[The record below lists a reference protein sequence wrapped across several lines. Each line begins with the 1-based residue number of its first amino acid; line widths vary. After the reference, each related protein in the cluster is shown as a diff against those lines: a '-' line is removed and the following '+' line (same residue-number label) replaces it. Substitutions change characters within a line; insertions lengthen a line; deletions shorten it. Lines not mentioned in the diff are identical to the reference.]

1 MEKEEVRNYL
11 TSWMKDYLKQQFQQ
25 GMEKG
30 DELRKKTGEKLR
42 RFILLSSSLICLIV
56 FSYGVFTDMINNNIG
71 MMILFI
77 LCIIGSISFA
87 ILALKK

>member
-56 FSYGVFTDMINNNIG
+56 SSYGVFTDMINNNIG

>member
-1 MEKEEVRNYL
+1 MEKGEVRNYL

-30 DELRKKTGEKLR
+30 DDLRKKTGEKLR

-56 FSYGVFTDMINNNIG
+56 SSYGVFTDMINNNIG